1 MSVQDASRIGQRF
14 VGFGTAMDRM
24 TAIGRATRSYEDR
37 AARLWLFSSIVWL
50 AIADMAG
57 MVLATEFAGPNAFG
71 GISWL
76 EFGRVRPVHV
86 NGVILLW
93 TSMAFWGAI
102 FYMLPRLL
110 GTRSMWH
117 ERWLIWIG
125 WLYNIFGVLVV
136 VSIPL
141 GFTTGREYWE
151 PIWPLK
157 VIFEICLVV
166 NIFSVLMTIQMRV
179 VRPLYVTV
187 WWSVAAPMWLAADYF
202 IGGIMW
208 SPGNFW
214 GNQIP
219 WGVGKP
225 LPQSALSS
233 SLADGLL
240 EWWGAHNI
248 FGLWLTP
255 MFIAVAYYMVP
266 RITNTPLY
274 SHTLSLISFWGM
286 AFFYTGVGHHHLLQT
301 PTPGWLKSI
310 ATMSSML
317 LLLPVF
323 AFGIN
328 ILQTMRGNWD
338 KFFTNLPLRFALTGF
353 IFYILVNI
361 QGSYEAIQ
369 PFNKMTHFTNF
380 VVAHA
385 HLAILGAFTFICMGF
400 IDYAIPQI
408 YRKPIW
414 SWGLTLWQYWLI
426 TIGFTMFFTALTVA
440 GFFQGQMWNAGIP
453 EINVL
458 PLLHPW
464 FIVRAIAGALIVISG
479 FIQAFNIWM
488 TVRTDTRART
498 RSAVARHLQPID
510 QPVSPSL
517 METQR

>member
-1 MSVQDASRIGQRF
+1 
-14 VGFGTAMDRM
+14 
-24 TAIGRATRSYEDR
+24 
-37 AARLWLFSSIVWL
+37 
-50 AIADMAG
+50 

-125 WLYNIFGVLVV
+125 WLYNVFGVLVV

-219 WGVGKP
+219 WGVGQP

-274 SHTLSLISFWGM
+274 SHTLSLISFCGM

-301 PTPGWLKSI
+301 PTPGWLINPSAHLEPRIALSTVVGQFVALRTPLADVCGDIIISARFKKRGGLSGGGYGVVLRDQGPDPRDGISQAGQYAVIEI
-310 ATMSSML
+310 AT
-317 LLLPVF
+317 
-323 AFGIN
+323 
-328 ILQTMRGNWD
+328 RD
-338 KFFTNLPLRFALTGF
+338 
-353 IFYILVNI
+353 
-361 QGSYEAIQ
+361 
-369 PFNKMTHFTNF
+369 
-380 VVAHA
+380 
-385 HLAILGAFTFICMGF
+385 
-400 IDYAIPQI
+400 
-408 YRKPIW
+408 
-414 SWGLTLWQYWLI
+414 
-426 TIGFTMFFTALTVA
+426 
-440 GFFQGQMWNAGIP
+440 
-453 EINVL
+453 
-458 PLLHPW
+458 
-464 FIVRAIAGALIVISG
+464 
-479 FIQAFNIWM
+479 
-488 TVRTDTRART
+488 
-498 RSAVARHLQPID
+498 RSAPGGEKTID
-510 QPVSPSL
+510 V
-517 METQR
+517 